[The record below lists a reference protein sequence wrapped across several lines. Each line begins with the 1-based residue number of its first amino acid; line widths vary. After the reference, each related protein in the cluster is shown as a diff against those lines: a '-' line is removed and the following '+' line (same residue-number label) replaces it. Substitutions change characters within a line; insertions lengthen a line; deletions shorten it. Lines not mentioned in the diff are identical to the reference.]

1 MPHHVFIVED
11 HALMREIV
19 EAYVTGQPALSVCGT
34 ASTGEEALGLLPCGA
49 DLVLV
54 DISLPGMSGIDL
66 IRTIRTRWPDLAC
79 LVCSGHDE
87 AVYVERALAA
97 GARGYVAKGNPAE
110 LADGLR
116 CILSGIDYL
125 SPSLRERVEAR
136 AAEAVD
142 GGSRNV
148 RSKRLIAS
156 EAGVF
161 TRD

>member
-11 HALMREIV
+11 HTLMREIV
-19 EAYVTGQPALSVCGT
+19 ETYVEEQPALSVCGT
-34 ASTGEEALGLLPCGA
+34 ASTGEDALDLLPCGA

-66 IRTIRTRWPDLAC
+66 ICTIRVRWPELPC

-110 LADGLR
+110 LTEGLQ
-116 CILSGIDYL
+116 CILSGTDYL

-142 GGSRNV
+142 DGGRNA
-148 RSKRLIAS
+148 RSNA
-156 EAGVF
+156 A
-161 TRD
+161 